1 MNRAVAMN
9 KITNNRMMFKSI
21 INDLI
26 GRLLAIILAV
36 LTLVALTTSP
46 SATKAVNEAVGL
58 FAKFTLRKW
67 KKGTL

>member
-1 MNRAVAMN
+1 MRYKKM
-9 KITNNRMMFKSI
+9 IFRRI
-21 INDLI
+21 IDNLI

-36 LTLVALTTSP
+36 LTIIALTTSP